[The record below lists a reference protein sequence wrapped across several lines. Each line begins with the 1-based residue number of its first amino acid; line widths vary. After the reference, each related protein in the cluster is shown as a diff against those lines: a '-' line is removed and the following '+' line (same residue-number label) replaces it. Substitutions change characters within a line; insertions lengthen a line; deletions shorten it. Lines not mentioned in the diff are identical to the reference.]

1 MLKKIVLILG
11 LLTVGLFSRNPVPDI
26 VLSKAVFEEKIVW
39 ENPGRRVRK
48 MIPAKKVKRG
58 AILVYVN
65 QIINKSAVT
74 KKEIVVDNPIPY
86 GAAYIRGTSNCEGV
100 CSMLYSIDGGK
111 TFKDSQ
117 DLYVIYGTKKRLAK
131 GSEYTHI
138 KFIFPKLLPYTK
150 IRMAFKTVV
159 K

>member
-1 MLKKIVLILG
+1 MFKKVLLSLIFLSVG
-11 LLTVGLFSRNPVPDI
+11 LLAKQPVEDI

-39 ENPGRRVRK
+39 NNKGQKVRK
-48 MIPAKKVKRG
+48 MLSIKKVKKG

-65 QIINKSAVT
+65 QIVNKSLKT
-74 KKEIVVDNPIPY
+74 KKEVVVDNPIPY
-86 GAAYIRGTSNCEGV
+86 GTAYLRGTSNCEGV
-100 CSMLYSIDGGK
+100 CSMSYSIDGGK
-111 TFKDSQ
+111 TFNESAE
-117 DLYVIYGTKKRLAK
+117 LFVIYGSTKRVAK

-138 KFIFPKLLPYTK
+138 KFTFKEVHPLSK